1 MPKED
6 PFISGY
12 SDLSLTMPGP
22 ASRGGSSSMADV
34 FLIACFTLDRD
45 VSKLFPYVNSV
56 AEKTVYQEHPR
67 FIKFMLDNVQCAL
80 SPEKGSAAPFEDRSQ
95 ALVFMDRLCAFLNDL
110 YRRKDEII
118 PNHKTYKPV
127 SVLKIL
133 KLLPGT
139 NCRECG
145 FATCMAFAAALSRQQ
160 TFPDWCPEFS
170 RPIAEQAVYPVC
182 DNNGDLVS
190 TVTLEV
196 DTSKIKYAIREK
208 QAYIRRLEKKLT
220 ELSRAVERN
229 AIHANDT
236 LPAPLTERELEVLRH
251 VAQGATNMEI
261 SGLLDISPHT
271 VKSHV
276 IHIFNKLGVNDRT
289 QAAVWAAHRELI

>member
-1 MPKED
+1 MCKEK
-6 PFISGY
+6 PFITGY

-22 ASRGGSSSMADV
+22 ASRMGSGSMTDV

-45 VSKLFPYVNSV
+45 ASKMFPYINAVVENSV
-56 AEKTVYQEHPR
+56 YQDDPS

-80 SPEKGSAAPFEDRSQ
+80 SQEKGSAAPFEDRCQ
-95 ALVFMDRLCAFLNDL
+95 AIAFMDRLCAFLDDIYL
-110 YRRKDEII
+110 RKDAIR
-118 PNHKTYKPV
+118 PNHKTHRPV
-127 SVLKIL
+127 SVIKIL

-139 NCRECG
+139 NCGKCG

-160 TFPDWCPEFS
+160 TFPDWCPEIS
-170 RPIAEQAVYPVC
+170 QPIAEQAIYPVC
-182 DNNGDLVS
+182 DHSGNLVS
-190 TVTLEV
+190 TVTLEI

-208 QAYIRRLEKKLT
+208 QAYIRGLEKRLVKM
-220 ELSRAVERN
+220 SQSVERN
-229 AIHANDT
+229 VSHANDT

-261 SGLLDISPHT
+261 SKLLDISPHT

-276 IHIFNKLGVNDRT
+276 IHIFNKLGVDDRT
-289 QAAVWAAHRELI
+289 QAAVWAAHQKLI